1 MKAVRVLTFI
11 TLSLFL
17 SSNLFAQVE
26 TSSEEEDYSIYD
38 NLDYVGEGTKS
49 FASAKI
55 SGISPARLIS
65 VGYDFQGG
73 YDLTAGAISN
83 FGAQTARVNSTQGLR
98 IGANIPVISKN
109 SLIVQLGGQIWDV
122 NYDFENP
129 NTLTHPML
137 QALNKN
143 NLTTLGLNSTIFKP
157 LNETNFILVQLA
169 SDMNGDFELSKPQNL
184 KYNTFSAAAIWGKR
198 PSDYKQWGVG
208 LSRTYRAG
216 ELNYIPIFLFNWTSP
231 TSKWG
236 TELLLPA
243 RGHVRYTINRQN
255 MLFFGFELEGNSY
268 RFDEGSLSL
277 ANNNGFTPVDDLEI
291 RRSELRVRFQW
302 QRKLIGFVWIALE
315 GGYRINYSF
324 NVDEVPG
331 GQDFYRGFFGD
342 QPLAIENSL
351 TNPLYFNV
359 SFNLVSP

>member
-1 MKAVRVLTFI
+1 MLNVKTILFCAFI
-11 TLSLFL
+11 LGGISQLNAQEDT
-17 SSNLFAQVE
+17 SNY
-26 TSSEEEDYSIYD
+26 EEDYSIYD
-38 NLDYVGEGTKS
+38 NLDYVDEGTKS

-65 VGYDFQGG
+65 VGYDFQGS
-73 YDLTAGAISN
+73 YDISAGGIGA
-83 FGAQTARVNSTQGLR
+83 FGPQTARVNSTQGLR

-122 NYDFENP
+122 NYDFNDP
-129 NTLTHPML
+129 NSLTHPML
-137 QALNKN
+137 SALSNN

-169 SDMNGDFELSKPQNL
+169 SDMNGDFDLSNFQAF
-184 KYNTFSAAAIWGKR
+184 KYNTYSAAAIWGKR

-243 RGHVRYTINRQN
+243 RGHIRYTLNRQN

-268 RFDEGSLSL
+268 KFDEGGISM
-277 ANNNGFTPVDDLEI
+277 ANNLFTPVDDLQI

-315 GGYRINYSF
+315 AGYRNNYSF